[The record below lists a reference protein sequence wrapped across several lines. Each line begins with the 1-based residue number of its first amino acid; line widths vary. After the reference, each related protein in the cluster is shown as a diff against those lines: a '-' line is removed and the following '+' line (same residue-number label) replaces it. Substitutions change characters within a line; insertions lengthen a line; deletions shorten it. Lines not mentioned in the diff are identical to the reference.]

1 MMKFNPH
8 ILEKKN
14 KKELLTI
21 IKNLENIILKQNYYK
36 SKKKIIN
43 RRNSI

>member
-1 MMKFNPH
+1 MMKFNPQ
-8 ILEKKN
+8 
-14 KKELLTI
+14 
-21 IKNLENIILKQNYYK
+21 NLENIILKQNYYK